1 MSEEEIKEEVKEE
14 VVLDPQTSMAI
25 EIEALKQELENARK
39 MNENTMKMV
48 NEVIETN
55 KRLLAM
61 LNKKDETLTNEKSDM
76 EIAEESFRKEI
87 KEEVNADL

>member
-14 VVLDPQTSMAI
+14 VVDPYTSMAI
-25 EIEALKQELENARK
+25 EIEGLKQQLENARE

-55 KRLLAM
+55 KRLLAK
-61 LNKKDETLTNEKSDM
+61 LKKKDETPTNEKSDM
-76 EIAEESFRKEI
+76 EIAEESFKKEI

>member
-61 LNKKDETLTNEKSDM
+61 LNKKDETPINEKTDM

>member
-1 MSEEEIKEEVKEE
+1 MSEEETKEEVKEE

-25 EIEALKQELENARK
+25 EIEALKQELENARQ

-61 LNKKDETLTNEKSDM
+61 LNKKDETPTNEKSDM
-76 EIAEESFRKEI
+76 EIAEESFKKEI

>member
-14 VVLDPQTSMAI
+14 VVDPYTSMAI
-25 EIEALKQELENARK
+25 EIEGLKQQLENARE

-61 LNKKDETLTNEKSDM
+61 LNKKDETPTNEKSDM
-76 EIAEESFRKEI
+76 EIAEESFKKEI

>member
-1 MSEEEIKEEVKEE
+1 MSEEETKEEVKEE

-61 LNKKDETLTNEKSDM
+61 LNKKDETPTNEKSDM
-76 EIAEESFRKEI
+76 EIAEESFKKEI

>member
-1 MSEEEIKEEVKEE
+1 MSEEETKEEVKEE
-14 VVLDPQTSMAI
+14 VVDPYTSMAI
-25 EIEALKQELENARK
+25 EIEGLKQQLENARE

-61 LNKKDETLTNEKSDM
+61 LNKKDETPTNEKSDM
-76 EIAEESFRKEI
+76 EIAEESFKKEI

>member
-1 MSEEEIKEEVKEE
+1 MPEEEIKEEVKEE

-61 LNKKDETLTNEKSDM
+61 LNKKDETPTNEKSDM
-76 EIAEESFRKEI
+76 EIAEESFKKEI
-87 KEEVNADL
+87 KEEVNGDL

>member
-61 LNKKDETLTNEKSDM
+61 LNKKDETPTNEKSDM

-87 KEEVNADL
+87 KEEVNVDL

>member
-25 EIEALKQELENARK
+25 EIEALKQELENARQ

-61 LNKKDETLTNEKSDM
+61 LNKKDETPTNEKSDI
-76 EIAEESFRKEI
+76 EIAEESFKKEI

>member
-14 VVLDPQTSMAI
+14 EVVDPYTSMAI
-25 EIEALKQELENARK
+25 EIEGLKQQLENARQ

-61 LNKKDETLTNEKSDM
+61 LNKKDETPTNEKSDM
-76 EIAEESFRKEI
+76 EIAEESFKKEI

>member
-61 LNKKDETLTNEKSDM
+61 LNKKDETPTNEKSDM
-76 EIAEESFRKEI
+76 EIAEESFKKEI

>member
-61 LNKKDETLTNEKSDM
+61 LNKKDETPTNEKSDM
-76 EIAEESFRKEI
+76 EIAEESFKKEI
-87 KEEVNADL
+87 KEEVNAEL

>member
-1 MSEEEIKEEVKEE
+1 MSEEENKEEVKEE
-14 VVLDPQTSMAI
+14 VVDPYTSMAI
-25 EIEALKQELENARK
+25 EIEDLKQQLENARE

-61 LNKKDETLTNEKSDM
+61 LNKKDETPTNEKSDM
-76 EIAEESFRKEI
+76 EIAEESFKKEI
-87 KEEVNADL
+87 KEEVNANL